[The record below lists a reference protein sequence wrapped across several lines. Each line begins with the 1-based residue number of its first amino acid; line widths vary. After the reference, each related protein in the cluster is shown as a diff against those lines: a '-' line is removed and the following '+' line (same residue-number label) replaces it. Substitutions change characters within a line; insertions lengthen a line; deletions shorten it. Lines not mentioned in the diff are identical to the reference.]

1 MMMVKTMTIVSF
13 VTAFPETPPQKL
25 INILSRLAFL
35 LRSSD
40 DQNERKEAQIR
51 DDANAT
57 PPRSSASSSSSS
69 SSEEREKERE
79 LGLMRFLWMR
89 VFVMMSKSHK
99 TTNERERER
108 KKGKQKSEKKADG
121 NARLKR
127 HTNRQLVKEFISVFE
142 KFLHFFPSLRLM

>member
-1 MMMVKTMTIVSF
+1 
-13 VTAFPETPPQKL
+13 
-25 INILSRLAFL
+25 
-35 LRSSD
+35 
-40 DQNERKEAQIR
+40 
-51 DDANAT
+51 
-57 PPRSSASSSSSS
+57 
-69 SSEEREKERE
+69 
-79 LGLMRFLWMR
+79 
-89 VFVMMSKSHK
+89 MMSKSHK

>member
-1 MMMVKTMTIVSF
+1 
-13 VTAFPETPPQKL
+13 
-25 INILSRLAFL
+25 
-35 LRSSD
+35 
-40 DQNERKEAQIR
+40 
-51 DDANAT
+51 
-57 PPRSSASSSSSS
+57 
-69 SSEEREKERE
+69 
-79 LGLMRFLWMR
+79 MR